1 MMDEYSGNAHVGDA
15 ILQDIEKWSG
25 EKQKEINN
33 AAKNIRN
40 QMRRK
45 LEDITPVQDYP
56 HNNGV
61 VKRIVVRRRGKIP
74 AIKENASAD
83 RQPGAMKGGWVN
95 ATLKNKQG
103 RYIIG
108 VRNVA
113 LPTVV
118 HLVNFDHDVYSHK
131 KFTGVVYHGTGF
143 VDKVSEWGQE
153 QLDREIQNIL
163 NK

>member
-1 MMDEYSGNAHVGDA
+1 MNGEYSGNAGVGDA
-15 ILQDIEKWSG
+15 ILQDIQKWSG
-25 EKQKEINN
+25 EKQKEINA

-45 LEDITPVQDYP
+45 LEDTTPVQDYP

-61 VKRIVVRRRGKIP
+61 VKRIVVHRRGRIP
-74 AIKENASAD
+74 AVKENAPAH
-83 RQPGAMKGGWVN
+83 RQPGAMKAGWVN

-108 VRNVA
+108 VRNEA

-118 HLVNFDHDVYSHK
+118 HLVNFDHDVYSHR
-131 KFTGVVYHGTGF
+131 KFTGKVFKGTEF
-143 VDKVSEWGQE
+143 VDKVQEWGQE

-163 NK
+163 NR